1 MSNLPKAMKLIP
13 VRRML
18 GQALLLAGVW
28 GGVSASAWA
37 QKVVEG
43 VRFEPR
49 VSVQGQALS
58 LNGAGLRA
66 MMIVR
71 VYAAGLY
78 LPQPASTAD
87 AVLATPGPKRVRIVM
102 LRKVSGE
109 RLADNLVTGIRDT
122 TRSSAEQ
129 TALAARV
136 EALRATMLQLGEA
149 RKGDEITLDYVPDA
163 GTRISLGG
171 RVVAADIP
179 GEDFFRAL
187 LRIWVSKDAA
197 DQGLRHELLGKP
209 A

>member
-1 MSNLPKAMKLIP
+1 MCTPLIAMTSTAA
-13 VRRML
+13 RRML
-18 GQALLLAGVW
+18 GHALVLAGLW
-28 GGVSASAWA
+28 CGVSASAFA

-49 VSVQGQALS
+49 VSVQGQSLS

-87 AVLATPGPKRVRIVM
+87 AVLASPGPKRVRIVM

-122 TRSSAEQ
+122 TPASAEQ
-129 TALAARV
+129 VALAARV
-136 EALRATMLQLGEA
+136 ETLRATMLQLGEA
-149 RKGDEITLDYVPDA
+149 RKGDEIMLDYVPDA

-197 DQGLRHELLGKP
+197 DQGLRNELLGKP